1 MKYMGLSL
9 LVAIGASVAIA
20 AFGLTD
26 RGFAQ
31 ETSSATGRSGRAEA
45 TLAPGSTIL
54 ADLNSS
60 VDSKKAKAGDPITA
74 HTSEA
79 LKSADDR
86 LIMPRG
92 TKIEGRI
99 TQATARN
106 KGEKG
111 EKGENEAA
119 LGIQFDKAVLK
130 DGGEIPLNV
139 IIQALA
145 APLSFSAPSDLGSS
159 PRVGTTQTSPMRN
172 APNAPPGAQIPS
184 AGDEPESRPNS
195 SQQAPSQSLDAK
207 SRGVIGL
214 RGITLNAEPANNRPA
229 SVVVSN
235 GKSVHLDGGT
245 RMLLV
250 VQAAGSEP
258 TGR

>member
-1 MKYMGLSL
+1 MKSIGLSL
-9 LVAIGASVAIA
+9 LVAVGASVAIS
-20 AFGLTD
+20 AFGPAIHVL
-26 RGFAQ
+26 AQ
-31 ETSSATGRSGRAEA
+31 ETGRSGRSEA

-54 ADLNSS
+54 AELNSS

-79 LKSADDR
+79 LKSTDDR

-106 KGEKG
+106 KGE
-111 EKGENEAA
+111 NEAA

-130 DGGEIPLNV
+130 DGGEIALNV

-145 APLSFSAPSDLGSS
+145 APVSFSAPSDLGTD

-172 APNAPPGAQIPS
+172 APPNAPPGAQIPS
-184 AGDEPESRPNS
+184 AGGEPESRQDP
-195 SQQAPSQSLDAK
+195 SQQVPSQPLDTK

-214 RGITLNAEPANNRPA
+214 RGMTLHTEPANNRPA
-229 SVVVSN
+229 SVVLSN

-258 TGR
+258 SGQ

>member
-9 LVAIGASVAIA
+9 LVATGASLAIG

-26 RGFAQ
+26 HGFAQ
-31 ETSSATGRSGRAEA
+31 ETGSATERSGRTEA

-54 ADLNSS
+54 AELNSS

-79 LKSADDR
+79 LKSTDDR

-106 KGEKG
+106 KGD
-111 EKGENEAA
+111 KGENEAA

-145 APLSFSAPSDLGSS
+145 APASYSAPSDLGTS

-229 SVVVSN
+229 SVVISN

-258 TGR
+258 SGR

>member
-9 LVAIGASVAIA
+9 LVAIGASVAIG

-31 ETSSATGRSGRAEA
+31 ETGSATGRSGRTEA

-54 ADLNSS
+54 AELNSS

-106 KGEKG
+106 KGD
-111 EKGENEAA
+111 KGENEAA

-145 APLSFSAPSDLGSS
+145 APVSFSAPSDLGSS

-195 SQQAPSQSLDAK
+195 SQQASSQSLDAK

-245 RMLLV
+245 QMLLV
-250 VQAAGSEP
+250 VQAVGSEP
-258 TGR
+258 SGR

>member
-1 MKYMGLSL
+1 MRSMGLSL
-9 LVAIGASVAIA
+9 FVAFGATVAIS
-20 AFGLTD
+20 AFGPGM
-26 RGFAQ
+26 RGLAQ
-31 ETSSATGRSGRAEA
+31 ETGSNTGRSGQSEA
-45 TLAPGSTIL
+45 SLAPGSTIL
-54 ADLNSS
+54 AELNSS

-74 HTSEA
+74 RTSEA
-79 LKSADDR
+79 LKSTDDR

-92 TKIEGRI
+92 TKIEGHI
-99 TQATARN
+99 TQASARN
-106 KGEKG
+106 
-111 EKGENEAA
+111 KGENEAA

-145 APLSFSAPSDLGSS
+145 APASYSAPSDLGTS

-184 AGDEPESRPNS
+184 AGGEPESRQDAP
-195 SQQAPSQSLDAK
+195 QQAQSQLDAK

-235 GKSVHLDGGT
+235 GKSVRLDGGT
-245 RMLLV
+245 RMLLA
-250 VQAAGSEP
+250 VQAAESEP
-258 TGR
+258 SGR

>member
-9 LVAIGASVAIA
+9 LVAIGASVAIG

-31 ETSSATGRSGRAEA
+31 ETGSATGRSGRTEA

-54 ADLNSS
+54 AELNSS

-106 KGEKG
+106 KGD
-111 EKGENEAA
+111 KGENEAA

-145 APLSFSAPSDLGSS
+145 APVSFSAPSDLGSS

-195 SQQAPSQSLDAK
+195 SEQAPSQALDAK

-214 RGITLNAEPANNRPA
+214 RGITLNAEPANNRAA

-258 TGR
+258 SGR

>member
-9 LVAIGASVAIA
+9 LVAIGASVAIG

-31 ETSSATGRSGRAEA
+31 ETGSAPGRSGPTEA
-45 TLAPGSTIL
+45 TLAPGSTIF
-54 ADLNSS
+54 AELNSS

-106 KGEKG
+106 KGD
-111 EKGENEAA
+111 KGENEAA

-258 TGR
+258 SGR

>member
-1 MKYMGLSL
+1 MKHMGLCL
-9 LVAIGASVAIA
+9 LVALGASVAIG

-31 ETSSATGRSGRAEA
+31 DSGSTTGRSGRTEA

-54 ADLNSS
+54 AELNSS

-106 KGEKG
+106 KGD
-111 EKGENEAA
+111 KGENEAA

-130 DGGEIPLNV
+130 DGGQIPLNV

-145 APLSFSAPSDLGSS
+145 APVSYSAPSDLGTS

-195 SQQAPSQSLDAK
+195 SEQAPSQALDAK

-258 TGR
+258 SGR

>member
-9 LVAIGASVAIA
+9 LVATGASLAIG

-31 ETSSATGRSGRAEA
+31 ETGSATERSGRTEA

-54 ADLNSS
+54 AELNSS

-79 LKSADDR
+79 LKSTDDR

-106 KGEKG
+106 KGD
-111 EKGENEAA
+111 KGENEAA

-145 APLSFSAPSDLGSS
+145 APASYSAPSDLGTS

-229 SVVVSN
+229 SVVISN

-258 TGR
+258 SGR

>member
-1 MKYMGLSL
+1 MRGL
-9 LVAIGASVAIA
+9 
-20 AFGLTD
+20 
-26 RGFAQ
+26 AQ
-31 ETSSATGRSGRAEA
+31 ETGNTGRSGRSEA

-54 ADLNSS
+54 AELNSS
-60 VDSKKAKAGDPITA
+60 VDSKKAKPGDPITA
-74 HTSEA
+74 HASEA
-79 LKSADDR
+79 LKSTDGR
-86 LIMPRG
+86 LIIPRG
-92 TKIEGRI
+92 TRIEGHI

-106 KGEKG
+106 
-111 EKGENEAA
+111 KGENEAA

-145 APLSFSAPSDLGSS
+145 APVNFSAPSDLGTS

-172 APNAPPGAQIPS
+172 APPNAPGAQIPS
-184 AGDEPESRPNS
+184 AGDEPETRSDAP
-195 SQQAPSQSLDAK
+195 QQPPSQPLDAK
-207 SRGVIGL
+207 TRGVIGL
-214 RGITLNAEPANNRPA
+214 RGMTLNTEPANNRAA

-250 VQAAGSEP
+250 VQAAGSLPEP
-258 TGR
+258 SGQ

>member
-9 LVAIGASVAIA
+9 LVAIGASVAMG

-31 ETSSATGRSGRAEA
+31 ETGSATGRSGRTEA

-54 ADLNSS
+54 AELNSS

-106 KGEKG
+106 KGD
-111 EKGENEAA
+111 KGENEAA
-119 LGIQFDKAVLK
+119 LGIQFDKAMLK

-145 APLSFSAPSDLGSS
+145 APVSFSAPSDLGSS

-184 AGDEPESRPNS
+184 AGDEPESRPNL

-258 TGR
+258 SGR